1 MNRAAALT
9 DAIIEALPFAD
20 SGQYVVRDLTLSGFF
35 VVVGTR
41 SKTFT
46 TQVATNGSTGARSSR
61 RKSVGRFGALTT
73 RRARTSAKN
82 MVGELAATQAEASQP
97 QKITL
102 GTAWARYEQFLV
114 EHQRS
119 QRTIEGYRHH
129 VVNYFRDWHD
139 IPLIELAN
147 APNRV
152 DKHHRDLT

>member
-46 TQVATNGSTGARSSR
+46 IQVATNGSTGTRSSR

-73 RRARTSAKN
+73 RRARTLAKN
-82 MVGELAATQAEASQP
+82 MVGELAATQAEAPQP

-102 GTAWARYEQFLV
+102 GTAWRGMSSSLWNIKDQNVPSKATGITLSIISVTGMIFHSL
-114 EHQRS
+114 
-119 QRTIEGYRHH
+119 
-129 VVNYFRDWHD
+129 N
-139 IPLIELAN
+139 
-147 APNRV
+147 
-152 DKHHRDLT
+152 